1 MSIRIRDEINI
12 RTTLPR
18 STPPPAS
25 ERFRE
30 ALADSA
36 AGLLSGVESVSGFLP
51 GGSALTAAVRGG
63 ASASASA
70 SAGGG
75 VSPEATGSSAPAGGT
90 MTSALRDNTSQ
101 TLQLLELQ
109 QQMAME
115 QRQFT
120 TVSNVMKARHD
131 TAKSVINNVR

>member
-1 MSIRIRDEINI
+1 MRVRASDRINI

-25 ERFRE
+25 DRFRE
-30 ALADSA
+30 ALAESA
-36 AGLLSGVESVSGFLP
+36 TGLLAGVERASGFLP
-51 GGSALTAAVRGG
+51 GGSALAAAVRG
-63 ASASASA
+63 ASGSGS
-70 SAGGG
+70 GG
-75 VSPEATGSSAPAGGT
+75 VPAESTGAGAGAESS
-90 MTSALRDNTSQ
+90 MSSALRDNASQ

>member
-1 MSIRIRDEINI
+1 MSIRVHDDINI
-12 RTTLPR
+12 RATLPR
-18 STPPPAS
+18 TTPAPAS
-25 ERFRE
+25 DRFRE

-63 ASASASA
+63 ASA
-70 SAGGG
+70 GGG
-75 VSPEATGSSAPAGGT
+75 ASPEATGSSAPAEAS
-90 MTSALRDNTSQ
+90 MSSALRDNASQ